1 MFTSAAVLFSLATCS
16 SLTDEGEAPGLN
28 VLFIGNSLTY
38 ENDLPAMLRVLFDS
52 AGLPRARVVAVA
64 KPNFGLE
71 DHWVG
76 GDSHTMIARGGWDY
90 VVLQQGPSAT
100 EGRPSLI
107 EYSHRFEPEIRAA
120 GAVPALYMVWPAA
133 TRPFDFD
140 GVSDAYR
147 TAAAEVSG
155 VLLPAGD
162 GWREAWALDPGLQ
175 LYGADGFHPS
185 AAGTY
190 LAALVMFQ
198 RFTGLSPIGLP
209 GSLTLHSSNYP
220 DPRIP
225 PEIALTLQR
234 AAAAANASLSAVR

>member
-1 MFTSAAVLFSLATCS
+1 MFTSAVVVFSLATCA

-107 EYSHRFEPEIRAA
+107 EYSGRFEPEIRAA

-133 TRPFDFD
+133 SRPFDFD

-147 TAAAEVSG
+147 TAAAEVNG

-162 GWREAWALDPGLQ
+162 GWRKAWALDPDLR

-185 AAGTY
+185 SAGTY
-190 LAALVMFQ
+190 LTALVMFQ
-198 RFTGLSPIGLP
+198 RLTGLSPIGLP
-209 GSLTLHSSNYP
+209 GSLTLHSSSYP

-225 PEIALTLQR
+225 PEMALTLQR
-234 AAAAANASLSAVR
+234 AAAAATASLPAVR